1 MAELNPEFVAMATA
15 ALGTDDPERIQA
27 LKEAI
32 VICVDEHNAGGYEAS
47 EGEGGGTGE
56 MSLLFG
62 GGKA

>member
-1 MAELNPEFVAMATA
+1 MAELNPEFVAMATT
-15 ALGTDDPERIQA
+15 ALGTDDPERIAA

-32 VICVDEHNAGGYEAS
+32 VICFEEHKGGGYEET
-47 EGEGGGTGE
+47 EGEGGGAEG

>member
-32 VICVDEHNAGGYEAS
+32 VLCVDEHNAGDYEEEAPAA
-47 EGEGGGTGE
+47 EGGELAT
-56 MSLLFG
+56 LFG
-62 GGKA
+62 GG